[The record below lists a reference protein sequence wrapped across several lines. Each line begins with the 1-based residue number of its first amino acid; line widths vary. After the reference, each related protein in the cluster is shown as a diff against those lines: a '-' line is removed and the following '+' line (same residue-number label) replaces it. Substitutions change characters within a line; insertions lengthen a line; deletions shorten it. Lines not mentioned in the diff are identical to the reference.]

1 MESLNKQD
9 FYLLKC
15 DFNTNKKVVIRK
27 PTHYTHHF
35 QIPYYELKI
44 IELKNYLEF
53 KKDI

>member
-27 PTHYTHHF
+27 
-35 QIPYYELKI
+35 Q
-44 IELKNYLEF
+44 KNEISQS
-53 KKDI
+53 KHI